1 MTMILQESEQISPDL
16 LRPLL
21 DSVGNE
27 NRVTYFSL
35 YLFLVFF
42 SFSLFYSYGNLISC
56 LFFFFLC
63 NLVNLVLFIFPD
75 CFTYVLDI
83 GGESNQK
90 LYC

>member
-27 NRVTYFSL
+27 NQVTCFAL

-42 SFSLFYSYGNLISC
+42 SFSFFYLFSIWFHVL
-56 LFFFFLC
+56 FLC

-75 CFTYVLDI
+75 YFTYVLDI
-83 GGESNQK
+83 G
-90 LYC
+90 